1 MGLRVNKG
9 VKNRGVI
16 EYIKGDKIY
25 GFYPKENKWKYMD
38 KTIGYYYTL
47 DIIK

>member
-25 GFYPKENKWKYMD
+25 GFYPPEKKAINITKGM
-38 KTIGYYYTL
+38 
-47 DIIK
+47 IIKSKK

>member
-25 GFYPKENKWKYMD
+25 GFYPPEKKVINITKGM
-38 KTIGYYYTL
+38 
-47 DIIK
+47 IINQRSR